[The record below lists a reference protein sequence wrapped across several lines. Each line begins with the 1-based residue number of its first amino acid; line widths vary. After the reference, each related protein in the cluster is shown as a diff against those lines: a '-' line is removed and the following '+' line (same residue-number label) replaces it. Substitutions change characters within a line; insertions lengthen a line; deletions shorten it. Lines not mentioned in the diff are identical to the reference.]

1 MPRDKNLINQRIL
14 NTTSGYSF
22 YVTSL
27 LAVLW
32 FCLIFLGASSLQAA
46 DDKLP
51 LPRFVS
57 LRAEEVNVR
66 TGPGVRYPINWVF
79 HKRDLPVEIVA
90 EFENWRKVR
99 DVDQAEGWVHQSM
112 LSGRR
117 SIVIVGG
124 VRDLKSDPTA
134 ASTAIAR
141 LEPGVVLGDLLRLR
155 KPRAER
161 LQQRRG
167 GKAAHREPRR
177 PLEEAAAIHC
187 AVDVLVK
194 QIPELL
200 VEVAR
205 LFSLHTSPPG
215 RAACRVGHDLD
226 DSALGQQRTRGDSRV
241 RSCAAGDS
249 KSLPV
254 EWAQV
259 LAM

>member
-1 MPRDKNLINQRIL
+1 MPWDKILINQRIL
-14 NTTSGYSF
+14 NKNANSYF
-22 YVTSL
+22 CYVTSL
-27 LAVLW
+27 LAGLL
-32 FCLIFLGASSLQAA
+32 FCLIFLSLSASPLQAA
-46 DDKLP
+46 DEKLP

-141 LEPGVVLGDLLRLR
+141 LEPGVIGRLE
-155 KPRAER
+155 KCDEIWC
-161 LQQRRG
+161 
-167 GKAAHREPRR
+167 K
-177 PLEEAAAIHC
+177 
-187 AVDVLVK
+187 V
-194 QIPELL
+194 
-200 VEVAR
+200 
-205 LFSLHTSPPG
+205 T
-215 RAACRVGHDLD
+215 
-226 DSALGQQRTRGDSRV
+226 
-241 RSCAAGDS
+241 AAGYDGWLERRDLWGIYPHEQI
-249 KSLPV
+249 K
-254 EWAQV
+254 
-259 LAM
+259 